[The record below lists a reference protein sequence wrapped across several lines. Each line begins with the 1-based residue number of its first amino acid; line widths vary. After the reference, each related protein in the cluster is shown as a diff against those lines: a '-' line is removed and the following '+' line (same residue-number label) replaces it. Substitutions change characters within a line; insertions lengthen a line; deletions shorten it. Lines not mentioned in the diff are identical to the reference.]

1 MKNRLIVL
9 FIVMLFS
16 IGNAGAQ
23 VKFGI
28 EAGGNFSH
36 YLGGTATTAKQ
47 SGKMK
52 AGFQIGVT
60 ADYTLKNNLMLI
72 SGISFLQT
80 NSTMKL
86 ADHMNF
92 LFPKTDIRLNNLIL
106 PLKIGYNLHLGD
118 KVSLVPSIGVYGGYA
133 FSAGKC
139 DLNITYPKDNG
150 AEIKTVQWKPM
161 DGYSY
166 EIPNVKPS
174 GYVAQTDKFS
184 HWDYGAIAGVKLI
197 GLDHYTLSF
206 DYTVGIKEVKKDN
219 KLRNSTFQLSVGYRF

>member
-52 AGFQIGVT
+52 AGFQVGVT

-92 LFPKTDIRLNNLIL
+92 LFPKTDIRLFNLIL
-106 PLKIGYNLHLGD
+106 PLKIEYNLHL
-118 KVSLVPSIGVYGGYA
+118 
-133 FSAGKC
+133 
-139 DLNITYPKDNG
+139 
-150 AEIKTVQWKPM
+150 
-161 DGYSY
+161 
-166 EIPNVKPS
+166 
-174 GYVAQTDKFS
+174 
-184 HWDYGAIAGVKLI
+184 
-197 GLDHYTLSF
+197 
-206 DYTVGIKEVKKDN
+206 
-219 KLRNSTFQLSVGYRF
+219 